1 LKALTEDQITPE
13 EQIVKKILKQ
23 EKKRALISARDQG
36 FKQIVKIVTI
46 EGEHTCLLKV
56 RADLIEI
63 VPINN
68 APHMKA
74 KVILAKELKFVLAY
88 KYMYRQRG
96 IRLVLMNLEEIIVIS
111 KDEDHSFKLISVLIT
126 INPGVKQKN
135 EEILDV
141 ERF

>member
-1 LKALTEDQITPE
+1 
-13 EQIVKKILKQ
+13 
-23 EKKRALISARDQG
+23 
-36 FKQIVKIVTI
+36 VKIVTI

-56 RADLIEI
+56 RGDLIEI
-63 VPINN
+63 VPIFN

-74 KVILAKELKFVLAY
+74 KVILAKELKFVLPY

-126 INPGVKQKN
+126 INPGVKQRN